1 MRRSSKIHVVTSD
14 GSGQAD
20 RDAAAPDVREWT
32 VAGAII
38 EGPDGILL
46 VQNLRRNGSLDWTPP
61 GGVVE
66 VHAGETVLDG
76 LTREVEEETG
86 LRVTKWEGPIY
97 QVSALAPAM
106 GWLMRVEVHRALE
119 VEGELHIG
127 DDPDGIVVDAAW
139 VDPTT
144 CELHLEGG
152 HLWVREPLTNWLA
165 EPVLVAETPHYR
177 YEVTGTGLHD
187 AVVVRVW

>member
-1 MRRSSKIHVVTSD
+1 MRRSSKIHGVTSD
-14 GSGQAD
+14 ASG
-20 RDAAAPDVREWT
+20 PDIREWT

-46 VQNLRRNGSLDWTPP
+46 VQNQRRNGKLDWTPP

-66 VHAGETVLDG
+66 VHDGETILDG

-86 LRVTKWEGPIY
+86 LRVTRWEGPIY

-119 VEGELHIG
+119 VEGELHVG

-139 VDPTT
+139 VDPAG

-152 HLWVREPLTNWLA
+152 HLWVSEPLTDWLA
-165 EPVLVAETPHYR
+165 SPVLADDAPHYR
-177 YEVTGTGLHD
+177 YEVTGSGLHD
-187 AVVVRVW
+187 AVVARVR